1 MIRDQCTW
9 VLRLK
14 LHLTRHPKDRHV
26 DLLIQHPSLGNTRLI
41 LISSVLMKLV
51 A

>member
-1 MIRDQCTW
+1 M
-9 VLRLK
+9 VLNSS
-14 LHLTRHPKDRHV
+14 RHPKGRHA

-51 A
+51 T